1 MPFCLKSFKLLRI
14 ILHEYITEA
23 VKNAIEIDDVKLQKE
38 CLKNIQFLA
47 KTTAEKLQ

>member
-1 MPFCLKSFKLLRI
+1 MN
-14 ILHEYITEA
+14 LHTKMDLTTEA

>member
-1 MPFCLKSFKLLRI
+1 MND
-14 ILHEYITEA
+14 TERKCKEVLVCIA
-23 VKNAIEIDDVKLQKE
+23 ESVKNAIEIDDVKLQKE